1 MNKDKLSIE
10 AKQLPNK
17 KRDKSK
23 IRQTNILTIR
33 QTINRQKDA
42 YTGKKVV
49 RLPDN
54 KQFNAL
60 INEYDD

>member
-1 MNKDKLSIE
+1 MCFTKDKMFIG
-10 AKQLPNK
+10 AKQLIDE
-17 KRDKSK
+17 KRDKM
-23 IRQTNILTIR
+23 TIR

-60 INEYDD
+60 INEYDDYV